1 MPYVGYG
8 VENSTVDL
16 AEQTITAGGTAVET
30 LSRSVNEDTELLV
43 FVNSVLKDTTTYS
56 IGGALKNEL
65 TFDSGSTPS
74 AGEIIIVRYLQ
85 KSVDI
90 VSVAPAGV
98 NTWQGRTGAVN
109 LTTSDLDDL
118 VDAAAIKS
126 NAVGLDELSSS
137 ATNNSLRAVSNN
149 HIKDSAVTDDKLQSS
164 SSSDSNRA
172 VGTDHIKTNAV
183 TGEKIPDDT
192 IGPKKLALKFADEV
206 AANAAGLQEG
216 DIYYDETLDELR
228 YNNGSGWQDVQIGGT
243 TTDVGDLP
251 LNTTYTG
258 IRYAPDITTTENLTV
273 NPSSAHAYTF
283 CDNLTVDTGHVLDIA
298 NGKNLKVGVFAN
310 LGGFTGGTI
319 GGGGSS
325 TSIPELTDVNVSSPA
340 VKQVLR
346 YNGTSWVNTQL
357 TYNDISGQAFTQIQP
372 DWNQTNT
379 AHVSYINNKPDIISN
394 NSNPTFN
401 DVTVSGDLTVV
412 GTTTQ
417 NNVSTLNVSN
427 NELVLNDNVGIYEG
441 NATNGSAVVT
451 NIAST
456 SAITQGAVVTIDSN
470 AGSLTLSGSATVQS
484 IDSATQI
491 TLNVNF
497 GGSGST
503 TGIKLAIPT
512 SPNANASVVV
522 ERSASNDVRVR
533 WNETDDRWEFTN
545 DGTTYNKIP
554 VPSEYG
560 DYNNLQNLPN
570 LAAQQQQVDWDSTSG
585 VTSIANKPN
594 IPDYLGELSNVST
607 AAGIDNSPSITTG
620 YVLKWNGTSW
630 APAAEAGASG
640 SGTTGLQSRTD
651 ISKISAS
658 LANDATDSNVNAE
671 GYKSYVLLG
680 ITTDADAWVR
690 VYSTAAARLADLNR
704 SEGTDPSPGSGVI
717 AEVRVNGTQMI
728 SPGTIGFNYE
738 TAPVNTI
745 YLSVSNRSGSTQQ
758 ITTTLKVIQLEA

>member
-8 VENSTVDL
+8 VENSTIDL
-16 AEQTITAGGTAVET
+16 AEQVITASGGLTET
-30 LSRSVNEDTELLV
+30 LSKSVNEDTELLV
-43 FVNSVLKDTTTYS
+43 FVNNVLKDTTTYE
-56 IGGALKNEL
+56 IGGTLRNEL
-65 TFDSGSTPS
+65 TFTTSPT
-74 AGEIIIVRYLQ
+74 AGETILVRYLQ

-90 VSVAPAGV
+90 VSVAPSGV

-109 LTTSDLDDL
+109 LTSTDLNDL
-118 VDAAAIKS
+118 VDAAAVKE
-126 NAVGLDELSSS
+126 NAIGISELSSS
-137 ATNNSLRAVSNN
+137 STNNSVRAVSNI
-149 HIKDSAVTDDKLQSS
+149 HIKDDAVTSEKVQSS
-164 SSSDSNRA
+164 SSSNSNRA
-172 VGTDHIKTNAV
+172 IGTDHIKTNAV
-183 TGEKIPDDT
+183 TGDKIPDDT
-192 IGPKKLALKFADEV
+192 IDPKKLALKYADET
-206 AANAAGLQEG
+206 AANAAGLVEG

-283 CDNLTVDTGHVLDIA
+283 CDNLTVDNGHVLDIA

-325 TSIPELTDVNVSSPA
+325 TSIPELTDVTVSGPS

-346 YNGTSWVNTQL
+346 YNGSEWVNTQL
-357 TYNDISGQAFTQIQP
+357 TYSDLSGQPFTQVQA
-372 DWNQTNT
+372 DWNQTET
-379 AHVSYINNKPDIISN
+379 THLSYINNKPSIVTP
-394 NSNPTFN
+394 NSSPTFT
-401 DVTVSGDLTVV
+401 DVTVSGNLQVL

-417 NNVSTLNVSN
+417 NNVTTLNVSN

-441 NATNGSAVVT
+441 DATLDSAVVT
-451 NIAST
+451 NIGST
-456 SAITQGAVVTIDSN
+456 SAITQGATVTIDSN
-470 AGSLTLSGSATVQS
+470 GGSLTLSGAATVLS
-484 IDSATQI
+484 VDSSTQI
-491 TLNVNF
+491 TLSANF
-497 GGSGST
+497 GGSGSA

-512 SPNANASVVV
+512 APSANASVVV

-533 WNETDDRWEFTN
+533 WNETSDRWEFTN
-545 DGTTYNKIP
+545 DGTTYTNIP
-554 VPSEYG
+554 IPSEYG

-570 LAAQQQQVDWDSTSG
+570 LAAQQQQVDWDSTTG

-607 AAGIDNSPSITTG
+607 AAGIDNSPTITTG
-620 YVLKWNGTSW
+620 YVLKWNGSAW

-640 SGTTGLQSRTD
+640 GGTTGLQSRTD
-651 ISKISAS
+651 VAIAS
-658 LANDATDSNVNAE
+658 SSLDNDATDSSVNAT
-671 GYKSYVLLG
+671 GYKSYVLLA

-704 SEGTDPSPGSGVI
+704 SEGTDPLPGSGVI

-728 SPGTIGFNYE
+728 SPGTIGFNFE

-745 YLSVSNRSGSTQQ
+745 YLSVTNRSGSTQQ

>member
-1 MPYVGYG
+1 MTFSVAP
-8 VENSTVDL
+8 
-16 AEQTITAGGTAVET
+16 TAGEAIV
-30 LSRSVNEDTELLV
+30 
-43 FVNSVLKDTTTYS
+43 
-56 IGGALKNEL
+56 
-65 TFDSGSTPS
+65 
-74 AGEIIIVRYLQ
+74 VRYLQ

-90 VSVAPAGV
+90 VAVAPAGV
-98 NTWQGRTGAVN
+98 NTFNGRTGTVN
-109 LTTSDLDDL
+109 LTSQDLTDL
-118 VDAAAIKS
+118 VDKAAISS
-126 NAVGLDELSSS
+126 NAVGLDELGSSGTIDS
-137 ATNNSLRAVSNN
+137 DRAVTNNHIRDNAVTGAKVQSDANVDGNRAISTD
-149 HIKDSAVTDDKLQSS
+149 HIKDSAVATAKIADD
-164 SSSDSNRA
+164 
-172 VGTDHIKTNAV
+172 GV
-183 TGEKIPDDT
+183 T
-192 IGPKKLALKFADEV
+192 PKKLALKFADEN
-206 AANAAGLQEG
+206 AANAAGLTEG
-216 DIYYDETLDELR
+216 DMYYDEAQDELR
-228 YNNGSGWQDVQIGGT
+228 YHNGTAWQDIQIGGT

-273 NPSSAHAYTF
+273 NPSTDYAYTF
-283 CDNLTVDTGHVLDIA
+283 CENLTVDNGHVLDIA
-298 NGKNLKVGVFAN
+298 SGKNLKVGVFSN

-325 TSIPELTDVNVSSPA
+325 TSLPELTDVNVSGPA

-346 YNGTSWVNTQL
+346 YNGSAWVNTQL
-357 TYNDISGQAFTQIQP
+357 TYNDISGQAFTQIQA

-379 AHVSYINNKPDIISN
+379 AHLSYINNKPDVILN
-394 NSNPTFN
+394 NSDPTFN
-401 DVTVSGDLTVV
+401 NVTVSGDLTVV

-451 NIAST
+451 NIGST
-456 SAITQGAVVTIDSN
+456 AAITVGAAVTIDSEG
-470 AGSLTLSGSATVQS
+470 GSLTLSGAATVAS
-484 IDSATQI
+484 VDSATQI

-497 GGSGST
+497 GGSGSA

-512 SPNANASVVV
+512 APNANASVVV

-570 LAAQQQQVDWDSTSG
+570 LGATQQQVDWDSTSG
-585 VTSIANKPN
+585 ITSIANKPN

-620 YVLKWNGTSW
+620 YVLKWNGSSW
-630 APAAEAGASG
+630 APAQEAGASG

-651 ISKISAS
+651 IAKVSAY
-658 LANDATDSNVNAE
+658 LDNDLTDSNVNAE

-690 VYSTAAARLADLNR
+690 VYATAAARLADLNR

-728 SPGTIGFNYE
+728 SPGTIGFNFE

-745 YLSVSNRSGSTQQ
+745 YLSVTNRSGSTQQ

>member
-8 VENSTVDL
+8 VENSTIDL
-16 AEQTITAGGTAVET
+16 AEQVITASGGLTET

-43 FVNSVLKDTTTYS
+43 FVNNVLKDTTTYE
-56 IGGALKNEL
+56 IGGTLRNEL
-65 TFDSGSTPS
+65 TFTTSPT
-74 AGEIIIVRYLQ
+74 AGEIILVRYLQ

-90 VSVAPAGV
+90 VSVAPSGV

-109 LTTSDLDDL
+109 LTSTDLNDL
-118 VDAAAIKS
+118 VDAAAVKE
-126 NAVGLDELSSS
+126 NAIGISELSSS
-137 ATNNSLRAVSNN
+137 STNNSVRAVSNI
-149 HIKDSAVTDDKLQSS
+149 HIKDDAVTSEKVQSS
-164 SSSDSNRA
+164 SSSNSNRA
-172 VGTDHIKTNAV
+172 IGTDHIKTNAV
-183 TGEKIPDDT
+183 TGDKIPDDT
-192 IGPKKLALKFADEV
+192 IDPKKLALKYADET
-206 AANAAGLQEG
+206 AANAAGLVEG

-283 CDNLTVDTGHVLDIA
+283 CDNLTVDNGHVLDIA

-325 TSIPELTDVNVSSPA
+325 TSIPELTDVTVSGPS

-346 YNGTSWVNTQL
+346 YNGSEWVNTQL
-357 TYNDISGQAFTQIQP
+357 TYSDLSGQPFTQVQA
-372 DWNQTNT
+372 DWNQTET
-379 AHVSYINNKPDIISN
+379 THLSYINNKPTIVTP
-394 NSNPTFN
+394 NSSPTFT
-401 DVTVSGDLTVV
+401 DLTVSGNLQVL

-417 NNVSTLNVSN
+417 NNVTTLNVSN

-451 NIAST
+451 NIGST
-456 SAITQGAVVTIDSN
+456 SAITQGATVTIDSN
-470 AGSLTLSGSATVQS
+470 GGSLTLSGSATVAS

-497 GGSGST
+497 GGSGSA
-503 TGIKLAIPT
+503 TGIKLSIPT
-512 SPNANASVVV
+512 APSANASVVV

-533 WNETDDRWEFTN
+533 WNETSDRWEFTN
-545 DGTTYNKIP
+545 DGTTYTNIP
-554 VPSEYG
+554 LPSEYG

-570 LAAQQQQVDWDSTSG
+570 LAAQQQQVDWNSTTG

-607 AAGIDNSPSITTG
+607 AAGIDNSPAITTG
-620 YVLKWNGTSW
+620 YVLKWNGSAW

-640 SGTTGLQSRTD
+640 GGTTGLQSRTD
-651 ISKISAS
+651 VAIAS
-658 LANDATDSNVNAE
+658 SSLDNDATDSNVNAT
-671 GYKSYVLLG
+671 GYKSYVLLA

-704 SEGTDPSPGSGVI
+704 SEGTDPLPGSGVI

-728 SPGTIGFNYE
+728 SPGTIGFNFE

-745 YLSVSNRSGSTQQ
+745 YLSVTNRSGSTQQ